1 MLDLPGGFVDHD
13 ESLEQALEREIKEEL
28 QVTISQWSYV
38 FSYPN
43 RYEYEGVLYKTID
56 AFFLTELDDKPVV
69 IASDDVADTVW
80 LEIHAINL
88 DKIAF
93 DSIRNAVQR
102 LQGNA
107 NAR

>member
-1 MLDLPGGFVDHD
+1 MDLPGGFVDHD
-13 ESLEQALEREIKEEL
+13 ESLEKALEREIKEEL
-28 QVTISQWSYV
+28 QVTISQCSYV

-56 AFFLTELDDKPVV
+56 AFFLTEFDDKPVV

-93 DSIRNAVQR
+93 DSIRNAVQL